1 MSATRNR
8 KLLGQLLI
16 ERRVITEEQ
25 LQQALQQK
33 ERTGR
38 LLGEVLIELGF
49 VTSDQLGQILRDMVG
64 ADYIDLSAVEIDPE
78 ALAVLP
84 QDFQRQHGVLPYR
97 LDGSRLYVAMRDP
110 LDIKTIDRINLMSG
124 RDIFPMF
131 APMPEIQKAF
141 QRLFTLNNAVRS
153 VLLEM
158 EEDYQKDYAEDTELS
173 AIQLEMLAED
183 APIIRLVNTI
193 IAEAISARASDIHI
207 EPREHLVRVRYRI
220 DGVLYDQM
228 EFPRSYH
235 AAVISRLKIMS
246 RLDIAER
253 RRPQDGRI
261 AFSESGDREY
271 DLRLSLIPMLFGE
284 KAVMRILDKKGMLIP
299 LEQLGLYPE
308 QLQVFQPMFRSPH
321 GIVLITG
328 PTGSGK
334 TTTLYA
340 VLNAI
345 DDGQRNISTIEDP
358 IEYQLDGINQSQ
370 VNAKIGYTFAE
381 GLRSFMRQDPD
392 VIMVGEIRDPETAET
407 AVQAS
412 LTGHL
417 VLSTL
422 HTNNAPEGMVRL
434 DNIGVEP
441 YLIAS
446 SVIGIVAQRLLRRV
460 CSVCSAPVKPDP
472 DLLKA
477 FGISPS
483 EASGG
488 DFRKGQGCAQCNGRG
503 YRGRVAVFE
512 VMPVTPRLRE
522 AILTRSS
529 GEALRNIALEEGMMP
544 LFEAGL
550 RQAWGGVSTLEEVER
565 VLPKE
570 HTASVLRRILRAA

>member
-1 MSATRNR
+1 
-8 KLLGQLLI
+8 
-16 ERRVITEEQ
+16 
-25 LQQALQQK
+25 
-33 ERTGR
+33 
-38 LLGEVLIELGF
+38 
-49 VTSDQLGQILRDMVG
+49 
-64 ADYIDLSAVEIDPE
+64 
-78 ALAVLP
+78 
-84 QDFQRQHGVLPYR
+84 
-97 LDGSRLYVAMRDP
+97 
-110 LDIKTIDRINLMSG
+110 
-124 RDIFPMF
+124 
-131 APMPEIQKAF
+131 
-141 QRLFTLNNAVRS
+141 
-153 VLLEM
+153 
-158 EEDYQKDYAEDTELS
+158 
-173 AIQLEMLAED
+173 
-183 APIIRLVNTI
+183 VNTI